1 MEGKN
6 GHFVNFFQK
15 KNLVTVL
22 AYFFAI
28 HNLKKTI
35 DG

>member
-1 MEGKN
+1 MTILSIS
-6 GHFVNFFQK
+6 FK

>member
-1 MEGKN
+1 MTILSISFK
-6 GHFVNFFQK
+6 K